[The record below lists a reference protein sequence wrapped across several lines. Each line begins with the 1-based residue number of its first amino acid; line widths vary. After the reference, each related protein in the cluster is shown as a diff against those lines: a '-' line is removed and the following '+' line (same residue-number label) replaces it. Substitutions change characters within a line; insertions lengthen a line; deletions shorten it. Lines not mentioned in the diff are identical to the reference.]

1 MKSTLVITMVAVAVA
16 IITVVALTS
25 FTNLSP
31 FGITSVGNDPIPDP
45 IADANNQFA
54 IEFYKRAADDN
65 DDNIFFSPI
74 SIHVAFSVLYE
85 GAKENTAQQIQD
97 VFEFELDETTRHELI
112 AHTLSSL
119 NRDDSSA
126 ILEMANALWIADW
139 FNPYD
144 SYTNIAKDAY
154 LATAEPVDFI
164 GDKTASV
171 KKINDWVADKT
182 YDKIDKVITV
192 GDVNDKT
199 AMIITNAIYF
209 KGSWVDPF
217 STDET
222 KESIFWRNSTD
233 SVNTNFMNKKSM
245 FNYTAS
251 DGAQIL
257 RLPYTG
263 DRLSMMIILPNERE
277 GISALEEN
285 ISADLI
291 KKWNHNVHSTE
302 IQVSIPKFTF
312 GTNYDLK
319 ALLKKMGITN
329 AFNDELANL
338 SGIAHV
344 ESGGNLFVSKAFHDA
359 FVDVNEVGTEAAAV
373 TTIVTARESGPKS
386 FTADHPFLFLIQ
398 DDESGT
404 ILFFG
409 KVMDPS
415 V

>member
-16 IITVVALTS
+16 IITVVALIS

-171 KKINDWVADKT
+171 KK
-182 YDKIDKVITV
+182 
-192 GDVNDKT
+192 
-199 AMIITNAIYF
+199 
-209 KGSWVDPF
+209 
-217 STDET
+217 
-222 KESIFWRNSTD
+222 
-233 SVNTNFMNKKSM
+233 
-245 FNYTAS
+245 
-251 DGAQIL
+251 
-257 RLPYTG
+257 
-263 DRLSMMIILPNERE
+263 
-277 GISALEEN
+277 
-285 ISADLI
+285 
-291 KKWNHNVHSTE
+291 
-302 IQVSIPKFTF
+302 
-312 GTNYDLK
+312 
-319 ALLKKMGITN
+319 
-329 AFNDELANL
+329 
-338 SGIAHV
+338 
-344 ESGGNLFVSKAFHDA
+344 
-359 FVDVNEVGTEAAAV
+359 
-373 TTIVTARESGPKS
+373 
-386 FTADHPFLFLIQ
+386 
-398 DDESGT
+398 
-404 ILFFG
+404 
-409 KVMDPS
+409 
-415 V
+415 